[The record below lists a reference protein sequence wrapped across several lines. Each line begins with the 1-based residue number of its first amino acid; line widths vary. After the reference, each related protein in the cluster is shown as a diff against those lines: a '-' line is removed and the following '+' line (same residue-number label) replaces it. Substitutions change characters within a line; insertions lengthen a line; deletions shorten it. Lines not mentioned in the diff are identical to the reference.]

1 MRPIIELARFFRPSF
16 AGQSTNLSASAI
28 KYFSSSAKC
37 TNTVDDSGASN
48 KPEVLESAQNIDP
61 AKVEAHHELRATDI
75 KRSNVKWST
84 DDRRK
89 LRDALDK
96 GMRIKAIAALFPTKT
111 HGSIKGQ
118 SELYLYNASSS
129 RLDERQPSHRWQ
141 PAGIELLRKLHKDRA
156 SFRNL
161 SAHFPAQSV
170 WAIKQAMFN
179 AKRPATTPA
188 RRRLWSQEE
197 TRHLVQHVLEGAD
210 AHAIAKTLN
219 RSRSSVARKAS
230 WMNLRL
236 FSNAK
241 RVSAEQIE
249 QILQMRTDG
258 ASFETIAAAVELTPS
273 SVRNHWTRL
282 RPITDRDLRSRTR
295 RKYLPTQLTLGDF
308 QTIRS
313 LRDQD
318 ASWSSI
324 GSESSQYQLD
334 AIKQDFRRFT
344 KRELS
349 STDMRKIQELRQGG
363 KSWRAIVETGDYP
376 FASGN
381 GLRTAYDRVLR
392 NE

>member
-1 MRPIIELARFFRPSF
+1 
-16 AGQSTNLSASAI
+16 
-28 KYFSSSAKC
+28 
-37 TNTVDDSGASN
+37 
-48 KPEVLESAQNIDP
+48 
-61 AKVEAHHELRATDI
+61 
-75 KRSNVKWST
+75 
-84 DDRRK
+84 
-89 LRDALDK
+89 
-96 GMRIKAIAALFPTKT
+96 MRIKAIAALFPTKT

-141 PAGIELLRKLHKDRA
+141 PAEIELLRKLHKDGA

-161 SAHFPAQSV
+161 SAHFPAQSFG
-170 WAIKQAMFN
+170 ALRQAMFDHV
-179 AKRPATTPA
+179 KKPATAPA
-188 RRRLWSQEE
+188 RRRLWSQED
-197 TRHLVQHVLEGAD
+197 TRYLAQHALEGAD
-210 AHAIAKTLN
+210 VYSIAKALN
-219 RSRSSVARKAS
+219 RSRNAVAKKAS
-230 WMNLRL
+230 NMNLRL

-241 RVSAEQIE
+241 RVSAEQTE

-258 ASFETIAAAVELTPS
+258 AKFETIAAAVELTPA
-273 SVRNHWTRL
+273 SVRWHWARL
-282 RPITDRDLRSRTR
+282 RPMTDRDLRRSRTR
-295 RKYLPTQLTLGDF
+295 SKYLPTQLTLDDF

-324 GSESSQYQLD
+324 GSEFPQYQLD
-334 AIKQDFRRFT
+334 AIKQDFWRFT

-349 STDMRKIQELRQGG
+349 STDMRNIQDLRQGG